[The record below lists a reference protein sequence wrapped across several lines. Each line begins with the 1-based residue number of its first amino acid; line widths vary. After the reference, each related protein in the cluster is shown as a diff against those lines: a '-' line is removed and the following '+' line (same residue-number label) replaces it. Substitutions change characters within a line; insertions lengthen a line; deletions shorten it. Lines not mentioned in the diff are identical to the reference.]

1 MLSSLPHSLAAVAS
15 SCKGVPTS
23 PRASHTKLSFSQ
35 VQLGEQWTTAYAVH
49 KKPQQ
54 RRVARRK
61 LRPSGTD
68 AVFAVARRCRYWRSR
83 SREGFSSH
91 TDSFRSDV
99 CGTKWVQ
106 NTDLQR
112 VSGLFLPEV
121 SLPLL
126 LQYENEAVIAHMCS
140 SVERF
145 PSSHDKNRWKSLISI
160 SFGHAGRGTKLQG
173 P

>member
-1 MLSSLPHSLAAVAS
+1 M
-15 SCKGVPTS
+15 
-23 PRASHTKLSFSQ
+23 
-35 VQLGEQWTTAYAVH
+35 
-49 KKPQQ
+49 
-54 RRVARRK
+54 
-61 LRPSGTD
+61 
-68 AVFAVARRCRYWRSR
+68 
-83 SREGFSSH
+83 
-91 TDSFRSDV
+91 
-99 CGTKWVQ
+99 Q

-112 VSGLFLPEV
+112 LSGLFLPEV

-145 PSSHDKNRWKSLISI
+145 PSSHDKNRWKSLIII